1 MADSGMHHIFNSPH
15 EHGNVVFNFRRR
27 PIDDLIAF
35 ALGYSKA
42 GHALAA
48 RFAVARGYGDYEGYP
63 ILFLY
68 RHALELYLK
77 AVVYRGAKLLKLVTQ
92 ENVNTDHLF
101 QRHDLARWL
110 PAIQAISKQMK
121 WNFEGSGP
129 SSCEDFASFI
139 HTLDSI
145 DPRSYAF
152 RYPIN
157 PSGEAQL
164 PHHFVV
170 NVVLFA
176 ERMDGL
182 LRFLDGAAAQI
193 DEHWEAEAEARHELE
208 RLAADW

>member
-1 MADSGMHHIFNSPH
+1 MHLIFNSPH
-15 EHGNVVFNFRRR
+15 EHGNVVFNFTRR

-42 GHALAA
+42 GHELAA
-48 RFAVARGYGDYEGYP
+48 QFAAGRGYGDYEGYP
-63 ILFLY
+63 ILYLY

-92 ENVNTDHLF
+92 ESVNTDHLF

-121 WNFEGSGP
+121 WNFDGSGLA
-129 SSCEDFASFI
+129 SWEGFASFL
-139 HTLDSI
+139 HKLDSI
-145 DPRSYAF
+145 DAGSYAF

-157 PSGEAQL
+157 RIGEAQL
-164 PHHFVV
+164 PPHFVV

-176 ERMDGL
+176 EQMDGIL
-182 LRFLDGAAAQI
+182 QLLDGAAAQI
-193 DEHWEAEAEARHELE
+193 DEHWEAEVETRCELE
-208 RLAADW
+208 RLAPDL

>member
-1 MADSGMHHIFNSPH
+1 MAYSGMHHIFNSPH

-27 PIDDLIAF
+27 AIDDLMAF
-35 ALGYSKA
+35 AFGYSKA

-48 RFAVARGYGDYEGYP
+48 RFAAARGYGDYEGYP

-77 AVVYRGAKLLKLVTQ
+77 AIVYRSAKLLKLVSQ
-92 ENVNTDHLF
+92 ENVNTDYLF
-101 QRHDLARWL
+101 HRHDLTRWL

-121 WNFEGSGP
+121 WNFEGSGVA
-129 SSCEDFASFI
+129 SYEDFANFI
-139 HTLDSI
+139 HTLDSV
-145 DPRSYAF
+145 DSGSYAF

-157 PSGEAQL
+157 RSGEAHL

-182 LRFLDGAAAQI
+182 LQFLNGAAAQI
-193 DEHWEAEAEARHELE
+193 DEHWEAEAETSHELE
-208 RLAADW
+208 RLAVDW